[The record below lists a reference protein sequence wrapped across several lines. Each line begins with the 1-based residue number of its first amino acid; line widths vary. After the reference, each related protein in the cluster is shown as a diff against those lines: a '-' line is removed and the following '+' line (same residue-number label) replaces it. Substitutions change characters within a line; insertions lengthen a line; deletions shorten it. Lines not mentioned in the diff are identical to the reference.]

1 MKKLLLLL
9 LLVVSSISNA
19 QTSVTGQITTNTTW
33 TLANSPY
40 IVTGNILVPTGV
52 TLTIEPGVVVKVN
65 NGLYIKTEGI
75 INAIGTDT
83 NQIIFESS
91 EVTSDKSKWKG
102 IIIRPTGGSIVDTN
116 QNYISGSKFENV
128 VLKNADVGLYIF
140 NTGLYLNKSIFKY
153 NNFGI
158 EIRNTNGVLI
168 NNSTFIENNK
178 GIMTEYE
185 KYSPDDSTG
194 NIVNTYINNNTFS
207 NNQVGLDFMLNQ
219 RYFENLNVYNN
230 LIKENNTGLSFSGGG
245 YGCRVKSVYI
255 SKNIII
261 NNTGDG
267 LKVGQIY
274 GYGGSNIV
282 NSPPPNTYPLLLE
295 KNTIINNPVFWD
307 FGGGASGVPIKIAN
321 NIIFNPRPILD
332 NYSQGIVFNGE
343 STNNDLI
350 TNNLIVSNSNSLILK
365 SLYTQYYPRNKT
377 FTYNTFGGE
386 PLGINSVASIYGS
399 GHILNFNNFTNVK
412 NNYILNNSFSD
423 PINSE
428 NNYWGTT
435 TESEIQSYIYDNSD
449 NFERGVVSYSP
460 FLVTPNTTAPISLP
474 KNVIKSKV
482 GNNIVLTW
490 NSNPES
496 DITGYK
502 IYYGTPTGYSYSN
515 VIDAGNVNTY
525 TIVGGNLTTEYSV
538 TAYDSSKTGVDD
550 QVNGNESW
558 YAVSEIVPELPTGII
573 ADTAPRKIKLNWTL
587 SSSDGVSSYKIYR
600 GTTSNPTTE
609 VGSVSGT
616 TTSFID
622 TSVTNGVDYFYRI
635 KSVKPSG
642 LTSDFSANITAKST
656 NIWIVN
662 KTGVT
667 NGFGSNLDPILTIQS
682 AITNASDGDEILVGD
697 GVFNEGLLVNKEIT
711 LKSLNGYKKTTILRN
726 SQFENIIKVFGIK
739 NFKINGFSLVGSTQ
753 DWRNSLNSQNRGIKG
768 ELNNARISIQNC
780 YFNNLEYAIHTGGGS
795 FFDVNNSIFHNN
807 RLFSFA
813 EGGDNFTSDQQ
824 PKITHSLILDTQ
836 FAVTMGG
843 ANIVE
848 NFENTIIANS
858 SALPREAPYFTTPV
872 VLNKVLLGLKDT
884 TPVGDNYK
892 LIDDLESVYFKDYS
906 NQDFSLKDSS
916 PAIGYG
922 NLILLNN
929 KDLLGLTRPLPAGSN
944 PDLGPIENLLSSPI
958 NASPKFNAINNVT
971 INEDAVQQ
979 IISIT
984 GISDGDLFST
994 QGLSITATSSNA
1006 LLIPNPTVVYN
1017 SGDTTGTIQF
1027 TPIANQSGTTTIT
1040 VVLTDDGGTV
1050 GGGVNSV
1057 SKTFT
1062 VTVTPVN
1069 DAPVALGQTISTLQD
1084 TNKEIVLT
1092 ASDIDSPVADLTYTI
1107 TSLPVNG
1114 SLFQT
1119 SDGVNLGSRISVV
1132 PSVVTN
1138 SLGKIIYEPLWN
1150 VSGNGT
1156 GNFSFKANDGNLLSI
1171 APEVIVINTTVANY
1185 PTLSLNTSL
1194 STIAEHQSAI
1204 VTATL
1209 STALNK
1215 DVNISLES
1223 LGTAIN
1229 DIDFISQYSNKGI
1242 GEVKAGGNGVGS
1254 AMNQLNFPEKITVD
1268 SSGNLFIAD
1277 YNNNRIQK
1285 WAPNSTSGETIIS
1298 GVINPMDVKIG
1309 SNGDI
1314 YVLETGKVTK
1324 WSSTGTLIGV
1334 VSSGIS
1340 TTPSGMYI
1348 DSNLNIFTTGF
1359 SDNSVYKSTALNPT
1373 AVKLID
1379 NPGLNFIHWPEGIVS
1394 DSTGNLYI
1402 SNRNGN
1408 IVKWNSANQQIITII
1423 STNGVRD
1430 LVINSKGNLIVPKGG
1445 GSKQDYTFSIS
1456 EYSLTGTLVKNLITS
1471 ESNSSEFIG
1480 ISGVALDK
1488 FENLYVSQ
1496 SINPTKYGTDFT
1508 NLSKNRVLYYPLAP
1522 QIKIPAGQTTSQIII
1537 QGIEDDFEN
1546 EGNETIKLR
1555 TNVVPFTS
1563 INTPIDI
1570 DITLKDNTR
1579 KLTVVT
1585 NSPFVGVEKGS
1596 VSWGDFDN
1604 DGDQDVAVMGISG
1617 TGAITKVYENK
1628 NGVFVDTNQNFT
1640 RLYSGD
1646 ISWVDINK
1654 DGWIDLVISGFNGTI
1669 PVTQIYINSK
1679 GTSFSNTVDF
1689 GLPQLYFS
1697 KMAWGDLDNDG
1708 DIDLAIT
1715 GVDSNDKFGFYI
1727 YYRNDNQ
1734 NSFTLESKS
1743 SNYPGVV
1750 NGDIKI
1756 VDIDLDGDNDI
1767 LYNGEN
1773 SNGAPES
1780 RIIYNTYIK
1789 NSITNP
1795 GNIITS
1801 LTLKNSVIE
1810 VAKIGT
1816 QNKLTILSS
1825 GVNSNGGVTLYTNEL
1840 LDTSIGRASANLFP
1854 KLKNGDISLVDFNND
1869 GTNDVL
1875 FTGED
1880 SSGNPITRLYAQDL
1894 SGNFKLSP
1902 IVLEGLRNS
1911 TANWVDYDMDGDLD
1925 LFLTGVASQGG
1936 AKSLLY
1942 ISEIAN
1948 KPNSAPLIVTGLNA
1962 EDIGNGKIK
1971 FQWTAPKDDY
1981 GSNLGYV
1988 IRIGKTPGGTELTNT
2003 ESNLSNGNRLIT
2015 KQAPIYTNFYE
2026 TILEPGKYY
2035 WSVQAVDPGLKG
2047 GEFSEEKSF
2056 TLTYDWK
2063 ILNQGGI
2070 IDRTISGIANPII
2083 KLADVNNDT
2092 LLDLL
2097 YINSDDKGSQL
2108 LQFDGKKLVSV
2119 EGNSNPNSLG
2129 NINKITSLDVG
2140 DIDRDGKMDILINN
2154 FDTSNKLSL
2163 ITSNN
2168 TLLPVGDGLFK
2179 SKTRIVDIN
2188 NDGKLDIVILGILS
2202 NLSGTPK
2209 LWIYE
2214 YDTTTT
2220 PPSFKKTDASSQIA
2234 SLSNSSFDFG
2244 DIDKDQDIDLVVS
2257 GFSAVEGLKSIIYEN
2272 TTVLGGAFTLKATDN
2287 NIVAIKD
2294 GTTDLID
2301 YDGDGDLDIVQTG
2314 TSSNGDVFEIYT
2326 NKLSEGI
2333 KLWPRFA
2340 SGLTP
2345 IRNSKLDIGDFNGDG
2360 YSDLLYSG
2368 ITGSGTGQ
2376 VTKLSEFDKV
2386 NLKYVDSN
2394 FDVSEFLTAEVEFV
2408 DLDGDD
2414 DLDFVIV
2421 GTNKNW
2427 DVNSTEEKYIFR
2439 TYINVRNDSA
2449 KILASNLTGKS
2460 SGGYTK
2466 SSTSSSISSYK
2477 LNAPPTIPVLPVNA
2491 TKVISNA
2498 TSVTGTYPVEFNWN
2512 PSTDDNTPSPGLTYS
2527 IKIGTTPGGEEIMSS
2542 SANTNGVRK
2551 VSTKGNAEHNI
2562 KWKVSLPAGQYYW
2575 SVQAIDAAYSG
2586 SEFTEPQKFT
2596 LSPSGVTILN
2606 GPFSIPNNNFLIE
2619 TKSETCSG
2627 KNNGVIIIK
2636 ATQTYDYKATI
2647 NNKTYDFTN
2656 NNLTVGD
2663 LPPGVY
2669 SVCISVVGQTYS
2681 QCFSLK
2687 IEKGGSLTGKL
2698 SSSSFNKVA
2707 VEISQGTGPFEVLLN
2722 GISQFSTQNK
2732 NFVVDVKQG
2741 DLLEVSTSVACEGL
2755 FSKTIVEF
2763 PSAPIVYPNPTFGL
2777 IEVSIPEDRKE
2788 VYLELYSVNSVLISK
2803 GTYPVINQKIQ
2814 LNLENESSG
2823 VYFIKLNLEKVFN
2836 LIVLKK

>member
-1 MKKLLLLL
+1 MHYKLGFYIRLKSSNIPIMKKLLLLL

-307 FGGGASGVPIKIAN
+307 FGGGANGVPIKIAN

-343 STNNDLI
+343 SSNNDLI

-656 NIWIVN
+656 NVWIVN
-662 KTGVT
+662 KSGVA

-1430 LVINSKGNLIVPKGG
+1430 LAINSKGNLIVPKGG
-1445 GSKQDYTFSIS
+1445 TSRQDYSFSVA
-1456 EYSLTGTLVKNLITS
+1456 EYTLTGTFVKNII
-1471 ESNSSEFIG
+1471 EFGGQAIA
-1480 ISGVALDK
+1480 VD
-1488 FENLYVSQ
+1488 
-1496 SINPTKYGTDFT
+1496 
-1508 NLSKNRVLYYPLAP
+1508 
-1522 QIKIPAGQTTSQIII
+1522 AGH
-1537 QGIEDDFEN
+1537 F
-1546 EGNETIKLR
+1546 
-1555 TNVVPFTS
+1555 
-1563 INTPIDI
+1563 
-1570 DITLKDNTR
+1570 
-1579 KLTVVT
+1579 
-1585 NSPFVGVEKGS
+1585 
-1596 VSWGDFDN
+1596 
-1604 DGDQDVAVMGISG
+1604 
-1617 TGAITKVYENK
+1617 
-1628 NGVFVDTNQNFT
+1628 
-1640 RLYSGD
+1640 
-1646 ISWVDINK
+1646 
-1654 DGWIDLVISGFNGTI
+1654 
-1669 PVTQIYINSK
+1669 
-1679 GTSFSNTVDF
+1679 
-1689 GLPQLYFS
+1689 
-1697 KMAWGDLDNDG
+1697 
-1708 DIDLAIT
+1708 
-1715 GVDSNDKFGFYI
+1715 
-1727 YYRNDNQ
+1727 
-1734 NSFTLESKS
+1734 
-1743 SNYPGVV
+1743 
-1750 NGDIKI
+1750 
-1756 VDIDLDGDNDI
+1756 
-1767 LYNGEN
+1767 
-1773 SNGAPES
+1773 
-1780 RIIYNTYIK
+1780 
-1789 NSITNP
+1789 
-1795 GNIITS
+1795 
-1801 LTLKNSVIE
+1801 
-1810 VAKIGT
+1810 
-1816 QNKLTILSS
+1816 
-1825 GVNSNGGVTLYTNEL
+1825 
-1840 LDTSIGRASANLFP
+1840 
-1854 KLKNGDISLVDFNND
+1854 
-1869 GTNDVL
+1869 
-1875 FTGED
+1875 
-1880 SSGNPITRLYAQDL
+1880 
-1894 SGNFKLSP
+1894 
-1902 IVLEGLRNS
+1902 
-1911 TANWVDYDMDGDLD
+1911 
-1925 LFLTGVASQGG
+1925 QGG
-1936 AKSLLY
+1936 
-1942 ISEIAN
+1942 
-1948 KPNSAPLIVTGLNA
+1948 
-1962 EDIGNGKIK
+1962 
-1971 FQWTAPKDDY
+1971 F
-1981 GSNLGYV
+1981 
-1988 IRIGKTPGGTELTNT
+1988 
-2003 ESNLSNGNRLIT
+2003 
-2015 KQAPIYTNFYE
+2015 
-2026 TILEPGKYY
+2026 
-2035 WSVQAVDPGLKG
+2035 
-2047 GEFSEEKSF
+2047 F
-2056 TLTYDWK
+2056 T
-2063 ILNQGGI
+2063 
-2070 IDRTISGIANPII
+2070 
-2083 KLADVNNDT
+2083 
-2092 LLDLL
+2092 
-2097 YINSDDKGSQL
+2097 
-2108 LQFDGKKLVSV
+2108 
-2119 EGNSNPNSLG
+2119 
-2129 NINKITSLDVG
+2129 
-2140 DIDRDGKMDILINN
+2140 
-2154 FDTSNKLSL
+2154 
-2163 ITSNN
+2163 
-2168 TLLPVGDGLFK
+2168 
-2179 SKTRIVDIN
+2179 
-2188 NDGKLDIVILGILS
+2188 
-2202 NLSGTPK
+2202 
-2209 LWIYE
+2209 
-2214 YDTTTT
+2214 
-2220 PPSFKKTDASSQIA
+2220 
-2234 SLSNSSFDFG
+2234 
-2244 DIDKDQDIDLVVS
+2244 
-2257 GFSAVEGLKSIIYEN
+2257 
-2272 TTVLGGAFTLKATDN
+2272 
-2287 NIVAIKD
+2287 
-2294 GTTDLID
+2294 
-2301 YDGDGDLDIVQTG
+2301 
-2314 TSSNGDVFEIYT
+2314 
-2326 NKLSEGI
+2326 
-2333 KLWPRFA
+2333 
-2340 SGLTP
+2340 
-2345 IRNSKLDIGDFNGDG
+2345 
-2360 YSDLLYSG
+2360 
-2368 ITGSGTGQ
+2368 
-2376 VTKLSEFDKV
+2376 
-2386 NLKYVDSN
+2386 
-2394 FDVSEFLTAEVEFV
+2394 
-2408 DLDGDD
+2408 
-2414 DLDFVIV
+2414 
-2421 GTNKNW
+2421 
-2427 DVNSTEEKYIFR
+2427 
-2439 TYINVRNDSA
+2439 
-2449 KILASNLTGKS
+2449 
-2460 SGGYTK
+2460 
-2466 SSTSSSISSYK
+2466 
-2477 LNAPPTIPVLPVNA
+2477 
-2491 TKVISNA
+2491 
-2498 TSVTGTYPVEFNWN
+2498 
-2512 PSTDDNTPSPGLTYS
+2512 
-2527 IKIGTTPGGEEIMSS
+2527 
-2542 SANTNGVRK
+2542 
-2551 VSTKGNAEHNI
+2551 
-2562 KWKVSLPAGQYYW
+2562 
-2575 SVQAIDAAYSG
+2575 
-2586 SEFTEPQKFT
+2586 
-2596 LSPSGVTILN
+2596 
-2606 GPFSIPNNNFLIE
+2606 
-2619 TKSETCSG
+2619 
-2627 KNNGVIIIK
+2627 
-2636 ATQTYDYKATI
+2636 
-2647 NNKTYDFTN
+2647 
-2656 NNLTVGD
+2656 
-2663 LPPGVY
+2663 
-2669 SVCISVVGQTYS
+2669 
-2681 QCFSLK
+2681 
-2687 IEKGGSLTGKL
+2687 
-2698 SSSSFNKVA
+2698 
-2707 VEISQGTGPFEVLLN
+2707 
-2722 GISQFSTQNK
+2722 
-2732 NFVVDVKQG
+2732 
-2741 DLLEVSTSVACEGL
+2741 
-2755 FSKTIVEF
+2755 
-2763 PSAPIVYPNPTFGL
+2763 
-2777 IEVSIPEDRKE
+2777 
-2788 VYLELYSVNSVLISK
+2788 
-2803 GTYPVINQKIQ
+2803 
-2814 LNLENESSG
+2814 
-2823 VYFIKLNLEKVFN
+2823 
-2836 LIVLKK
+2836 

>member
-1 MKKLLLLL
+1 MKKLLFLLFF
-9 LLVVSSISNA
+9 VVTIFTNA
-19 QTSVTGQITTNTTW
+19 QTSVTY
-33 TLANSPY
+33 P
-40 IVTGNILVPTGV
+40 
-52 TLTIEPGVVVKVN
+52 
-65 NGLYIKTEGI
+65 
-75 INAIGTDT
+75 
-83 NQIIFESS
+83 
-91 EVTSDKSKWKG
+91 
-102 IIIRPTGGSIVDTN
+102 
-116 QNYISGSKFENV
+116 
-128 VLKNADVGLYIF
+128 
-140 NTGLYLNKSIFKY
+140 
-153 NNFGI
+153 
-158 EIRNTNGVLI
+158 
-168 NNSTFIENNK
+168 
-178 GIMTEYE
+178 
-185 KYSPDDSTG
+185 
-194 NIVNTYINNNTFS
+194 
-207 NNQVGLDFMLNQ
+207 
-219 RYFENLNVYNN
+219 N
-230 LIKENNTGLSFSGGG
+230 LI
-245 YGCRVKSVYI
+245 
-255 SKNIII
+255 
-261 NNTGDG
+261 
-267 LKVGQIY
+267 
-274 GYGGSNIV
+274 
-282 NSPPPNTYPLLLE
+282 
-295 KNTIINNPVFWD
+295 
-307 FGGGASGVPIKIAN
+307 
-321 NIIFNPRPILD
+321 
-332 NYSQGIVFNGE
+332 
-343 STNNDLI
+343 
-350 TNNLIVSNSNSLILK
+350 
-365 SLYTQYYPRNKT
+365 
-377 FTYNTFGGE
+377 
-386 PLGINSVASIYGS
+386 
-399 GHILNFNNFTNVK
+399 
-412 NNYILNNSFSD
+412 
-423 PINSE
+423 
-428 NNYWGTT
+428 
-435 TESEIQSYIYDNSD
+435 
-449 NFERGVVSYSP
+449 
-460 FLVTPNTTAPISLP
+460 
-474 KNVIKSKV
+474 
-482 GNNIVLTW
+482 
-490 NSNPES
+490 
-496 DITGYK
+496 
-502 IYYGTPTGYSYSN
+502 
-515 VIDAGNVNTY
+515 
-525 TIVGGNLTTEYSV
+525 
-538 TAYDSSKTGVDD
+538 
-550 QVNGNESW
+550 
-558 YAVSEIVPELPTGII
+558 
-573 ADTAPRKIKLNWTL
+573 
-587 SSSDGVSSYKIYR
+587 
-600 GTTSNPTTE
+600 
-609 VGSVSGT
+609 
-616 TTSFID
+616 
-622 TSVTNGVDYFYRI
+622 
-635 KSVKPSG
+635 
-642 LTSDFSANITAKST
+642 
-656 NIWIVN
+656 
-662 KTGVT
+662 
-667 NGFGSNLDPILTIQS
+667 
-682 AITNASDGDEILVGD
+682 
-697 GVFNEGLLVNKEIT
+697 
-711 LKSLNGYKKTTILRN
+711 
-726 SQFENIIKVFGIK
+726 
-739 NFKINGFSLVGSTQ
+739 
-753 DWRNSLNSQNRGIKG
+753 
-768 ELNNARISIQNC
+768 
-780 YFNNLEYAIHTGGGS
+780 
-795 FFDVNNSIFHNN
+795 
-807 RLFSFA
+807 
-813 EGGDNFTSDQQ
+813 
-824 PKITHSLILDTQ
+824 
-836 FAVTMGG
+836 
-843 ANIVE
+843 
-848 NFENTIIANS
+848 
-858 SALPREAPYFTTPV
+858 
-872 VLNKVLLGLKDT
+872 
-884 TPVGDNYK
+884 
-892 LIDDLESVYFKDYS
+892 
-906 NQDFSLKDSS
+906 
-916 PAIGYG
+916 
-922 NLILLNN
+922 
-929 KDLLGLTRPLPAGSN
+929 
-944 PDLGPIENLLSSPI
+944 
-958 NASPKFNAINNVT
+958 
-971 INEDAVQQ
+971 
-979 IISIT
+979 
-984 GISDGDLFST
+984 
-994 QGLSITATSSNA
+994 
-1006 LLIPNPTVVYN
+1006 
-1017 SGDTTGTIQF
+1017 
-1027 TPIANQSGTTTIT
+1027 
-1040 VVLTDDGGTV
+1040 
-1050 GGGVNSV
+1050 
-1057 SKTFT
+1057 
-1062 VTVTPVN
+1062 
-1069 DAPVALGQTISTLQD
+1069 ISTS
-1084 TNKEIVLT
+1084 
-1092 ASDIDSPVADLTYTI
+1092 ASS
-1107 TSLPVNG
+1107 
-1114 SLFQT
+1114 
-1119 SDGVNLGSRISVV
+1119 
-1132 PSVVTN
+1132 
-1138 SLGKIIYEPLWN
+1138 
-1150 VSGNGT
+1150 
-1156 GNFSFKANDGNLLSI
+1156 
-1171 APEVIVINTTVANY
+1171 
-1185 PTLSLNTSL
+1185 
-1194 STIAEHQSAI
+1194 IAEHQSSI

-1209 STALNK
+1209 SATLNK
-1215 DVNISLES
+1215 DVYISLETV
-1223 LGTAIN
+1223 GTATN
-1229 DIDFISQYSNKGI
+1229 DLDYDSQFSNKGI

-1254 AMNQLNFPEKITVD
+1254 AMNQLNFPEKISVD
-1268 SSGNLFIAD
+1268 NSGNLFIAD

-1340 TTPSGMYI
+1340 TTPSGMHI
-1348 DSNLNIFTTGF
+1348 DSNLNIYTTGF
-1359 SDNSVYKSTALNPT
+1359 YDNSVYKSTPT
-1373 AVKLID
+1373 TISAVKLID

-1394 DSTGNLYI
+1394 DSLGNLYI

-1408 IVKWNSANQQIITII
+1408 IVKWNSSNQQLSSLIGI
-1423 STNGVRD
+1423 NGVRD
-1430 LVINSKGNLIVPKGG
+1430 LTINSKGNIIISKGG
-1445 GSKQDYTFSIS
+1445 SSKQDFTFSIT
-1456 EYSLTGTLVKNLITS
+1456 EYTLTGTLVKNLITS

-1488 FENLYVSQ
+1488 FGNLYVSQ
-1496 SINPTKYGTDFT
+1496 SINPSKYGTDFI
-1508 NLSKNRVLYYPLAP
+1508 NLSKNRVMYYPLAP
-1522 QIKIPAGQTTSQIII
+1522 QIKIIAGQTSSQITI
-1537 QGIEDDFEN
+1537 QGIEDDLEN

-1555 TNVVPFTS
+1555 TNIVPYTS
-1563 INTPIDI
+1563 LTTPVDVDI
-1570 DITLKDNTR
+1570 VLKDNTR

-1604 DGDQDVAVMGISG
+1604 DGDQDVAVMGISS

-1646 ISWVDINK
+1646 ITWVDINK

-1679 GTSFSNTVDF
+1679 GTSFSNTIDF

-1715 GVDSNDKFGFYI
+1715 GVDGNDKFGFYI

-1789 NSITNP
+1789 NSITNL

-2047 GEFSEEKSF
+2047 GEFAEEKSF

-2214 YDTTTT
+2214 YDNTTT

-2244 DIDKDQDIDLVVS
+2244 DIDKDQDIDLVIS

-2449 KILASNLTGKS
+2449 KILASNLKGKS

-2477 LNAPPTIPVLPVNA
+2477 LNAPPTVPVLPVNA
-2491 TKVISNA
+2491 TKVISNT

-2527 IKIGTTPGGEEIMSS
+2527 VKIGTTPGGEEIMSS

-2788 VYLELYSVNSVLISK
+2788 VYLELYSMNSVLISK
-2803 GTYPVINQKIQ
+2803 GTYPVVNQKIQ

-2836 LIVLKK
+2836 LIVIKK